1 MNKIVVN
8 VRGCV
13 FSTTSEMLDNLIEY
27 EIIPSEIFDGCGE
40 YADDNN
46 TKFINGEWVFEFDK
60 ESHTIEQQR
69 AEFSRAIAAEVE
81 WANSELDT
89 VSRELTIHVVSD
101 DAENHAQCSI
111 EDLKSYGAS
120 ILAYRDEVGKMKF
133 VARSFVFP
141 PRPVM
146 PGW

>member
-27 EIIPSEIFDGCGE
+27 EIIPSEIFDGCEE

-60 ESHTIEQQR
+60 SAHTLKEQKKEFES
-69 AEFSRAIAAEVE
+69 AIAGEVE
-81 WANSELDT
+81 WANSELDA
-89 VSRELTIHVVSD
+89 VSRELTIHVVAD
-101 DAENHAQCSI
+101 DASIYAACSI

-120 ILAYRDEVGKMKF
+120 VLAYRDEVGKMNF